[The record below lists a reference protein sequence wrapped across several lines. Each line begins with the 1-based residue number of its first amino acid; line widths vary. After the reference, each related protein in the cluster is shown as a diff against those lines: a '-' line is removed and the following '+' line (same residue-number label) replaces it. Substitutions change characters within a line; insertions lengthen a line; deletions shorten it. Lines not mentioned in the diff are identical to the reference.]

1 MDNIQDIGV
10 LIIGAGPAGSVC
22 GSLLLQ
28 AGIDCLIVDH
38 ATFPR
43 DKVCGGG
50 LTVKAWRLLDH
61 LLPGIQY
68 DYRPINHL
76 RIQFEDDPV
85 MEFYSEYEIRMTR
98 RKDFD
103 YTLVQYYQH
112 HGGKLMKDA
121 FAHFEQ
127 QPDQRILVTMKS
139 GLQISCHYLVAADG
153 AHSLV
158 RRQLV
163 GDPKVNALFLEQFDE
178 GEKNDDIFVH
188 FSKNYAPGC
197 FYKFSSIGRDI
208 YGFTSEDTND
218 DFQRHT
224 EKFHKALNHFKVPAG
239 RLRGAHIPLD
249 TVQPTDEHIILI
261 GDAGG
266 FANKLT
272 GEGLYDAFKTA
283 YHANQAIV
291 EQKPFSET
299 NHEVFVKME
308 RQKEVYKYFFSNF
321 GFKLIRWGM
330 HYPRI
335 IKWLFDAK
343 MKRETWIR

>member
-1 MDNIQDIGV
+1 MENVRNIDV
-10 LIIGAGPAGSVC
+10 LIVGAGPAGSVC

-28 AGIDCLIVDH
+28 AGIDCLVVDC

-43 DKVCGGG
+43 DKICGGG
-50 LTVKAWRLLDH
+50 LTIKAWRLLDQ

-68 DYRPINHL
+68 EYRPINHM

-85 MEFYSEYEIRMTR
+85 MEFYSEFEIRMTR

-103 YTLVQYYQH
+103 YTLLQYYLQ
-112 HGGKLMKDA
+112 HGGA
-121 FAHFEQ
+121 FLQENFARFDV
-127 QPDQRILVTMKS
+127 QPDGRILVTMKS
-139 GLQISCHYLVAADG
+139 GTRISCRYLVAADG
-153 AHSLV
+153 AHSLI

-178 GEKNDDIFVH
+178 GEKSDDIFVH
-188 FSKNYAPGC
+188 FSRNYAPGC

-224 EKFHKALNHFKVPAG
+224 GKFRKALRKFQIPEG

-249 TVQPTDEHIILI
+249 TAQPTDDHIILI

-266 FANKLT
+266 FANKMT

-283 YHANQAIV
+283 LHAQQAIV
-291 EQKPFSET
+291 QNKPFRET
-299 NHEVFVKME
+299 NREVFAKME
-308 RQKEVYKYFFSNF
+308 RQKKAYKFFFSNW

-330 HYPRI
+330 RYPRI
-335 IKWLFDAK
+335 VKWIFDAK
-343 MKRETWIR
+343 MKRESWIK